1 MDGDLSVKGWFSTRF
16 ELSRGGTNN
25 FLAMEGLRGLAVI
38 LVFIVHANSVMSP
51 WLSSFLKESIWFE
64 FMTNWGH
71 SGVDLF
77 FILSGYLIYGSIIKA
92 KSFSSMDYAYRRAKR
107 ILPTFYFT
115 LAIYLAIYL
124 VLNLITV
131 DKEAGAL
138 PDGLEIVPFIISQML
153 LVPMLF
159 GNDYLVEVSWTLT
172 YEFTFYAIAPI
183 VLLGMGMKSLTSRA
197 RVGVVLALT
206 VLGAILFYNV
216 AGPVRCML
224 FVAGVLIYELR
235 DVQGKCL
242 PPWVGVAGFFVA
254 SLYIGF
260 NDLFELNFV
269 AAVFIMML
277 GYGALVFVSLGN
289 PMGVLSVLQCAPLR
303 YLGNMSYS
311 YYLFHGLVI
320 HAFFMVFG
328 KFVLPAGDIVWMYLP
343 LMLFAFL
350 STLVGSAIVFLMF
363 EKRFSL

>member
-1 MDGDLSVKGWFSTRF
+1 MDGMFDVKGWFSTHF
-16 ELSRGGTNN
+16 ELSRGGKNN

-51 WLSSFLKESIWFE
+51 WLSSLAKESVWFK

-77 FILSGYLIYGSIIKA
+77 FILSGYLIYGSIIRA
-92 KSFSSMDYAYRRAKR
+92 KSFSLVDYTYRRAKR

-115 LAIYLAIYL
+115 LAIYLAL
-124 VLNLITV
+124 SLTV
-131 DKEAGAL
+131 GEAAGVI
-138 PDGLEIVPFIISQML
+138 PDGLEMVPFIISQML
-153 LVPMLF
+153 MVPMLF
-159 GNDYLVEVSWTLT
+159 GNDYLVGVSWTLT
-172 YEFTFYAIAPI
+172 YEFTFYAIAPV
-183 VLLGMGMKSLTSRA
+183 VLLGMRMKSLTTRA
-197 RVGVVLALT
+197 RVGIIIVLT

-216 AGPVRCML
+216 FGPVRCML
-224 FVAGVLIYELR
+224 FLAGILVYELR
-235 DVQGKCL
+235 DVQGKRI
-242 PPWVGVAGFFVA
+242 PSWVGVVGFFMA

-260 NDLFELNFV
+260 NDWFGLNFV
-269 AAVFIMML
+269 VAVFIIML

-289 PMGVLSVLQCAPLR
+289 PTGVLSILQCAPLR

-311 YYLFHGLVI
+311 YYLIHGLVI
-320 HAFFMVFG
+320 HAFFIVFG
-328 KFVLPAGDIVWMYLP
+328 MFVSPAGDIIWMYLP

>member
-1 MDGDLSVKGWFSTRF
+1 MDGRFRTKGWLSTRF
-16 ELSRGGTNN
+16 ELSRGGENN

-51 WLSSFLKESIWFE
+51 WLSSFLKESLWFE

-77 FILSGYLIYGSIIKA
+77 FILSGYLIYGSIIRV
-92 KSFSSMDYAYRRAKR
+92 KSFSLMNYAHRRAKR

-115 LAIYLAIYL
+115 LFIYV
-124 VLNLITV
+124 VLNISV
-131 DKEAGAL
+131 DKVSGTL

-183 VLLGMGMKSLTSRA
+183 VLLGMRMRDLTSSA
-197 RVGVVLALT
+197 RVGVVLAL
-206 VLGAILFYNV
+206 VVFGAIFFFNII
-216 AGPVRCML
+216 GPVRCML
-224 FVAGVLIYELR
+224 FLSGILIYELR
-235 DVQGKCL
+235 DVQGKRL
-242 PPWVGVAGFFVA
+242 PSWVGGAGFFIA

-260 NDLFELNFV
+260 NDLFGLNFV
-269 AAVFIMML
+269 AAVFVMML

-289 PMGVLSVLQCAPLR
+289 PVGLLSFLQYAPLR

-311 YYLFHGLVI
+311 YYLIHGLII

-328 KFVLPAGDIVWMYLP
+328 NFVLPAGDIVWMYLP